1 MNRLLELYLLF
12 WKLGSVTFG
21 GGYAML
27 PLLQRELVEK
37 RGWVTDEEMLDYF
50 AIGQSTPG
58 VIAVNVATFV
68 GYKRCG
74 VIGGIAATL
83 GMVTSPLII
92 ITIIAA
98 FIRNFA
104 EIELVQHALNGLTV
118 GVSALII
125 QAVYKML
132 RGAVIDLPTLI
143 VYLVTLAMVFFTAV
157 SPVYFVLAGG
167 VIGLVLGMYQKKGA
181 GK

>member
-1 MNRLLELYLLF
+1 
-12 WKLGSVTFG
+12 
-21 GGYAML
+21 
-27 PLLQRELVEK
+27 
-37 RGWVTDEEMLDYF
+37 
-50 AIGQSTPG
+50 
-58 VIAVNVATFV
+58 
-68 GYKRCG
+68 
-74 VIGGIAATL
+74 
-83 GMVTSPLII
+83 MVTSPLII